1 MIAVV
6 ENILE
11 LHDDNLEGSIEY
23 YQSKV
28 ELESVGVE
36 EVENEFGDKVV
47 KHD

>member
-11 LHDDNLEGSIEY
+11 FHDENLEGSIEY
-23 YQSKV
+23 SQSKV

-36 EVENEFGDKVV
+36 EVENEFGDKIF
-47 KHD
+47 K